1 MWHPDGGGSATSGVL
16 EADAARHPCGRVQ
29 QEGSRHAT
37 QSGSVRHHC
46 QTLADVSTSLPL
58 LHSLSMSLS
67 LTISPSPR
75 SMVSSMK
82 QKEVEELLQWVEE
95 LEQAEAW
102 LLGKKKAA
110 ENVSSMA
117 ARGGAS
123 AASVFFSYIF

>member
-1 MWHPDGGGSATSGVL
+1 MAEVAQRPASWRQMRRGIPAVES
-16 EADAARHPCGRVQ
+16 
-29 QEGSRHAT
+29 SRKDLDMQHNRDLFVTIAKP
-37 QSGSVRHHC
+37 
-46 QTLADVSTSLPL
+46 LP
-58 LHSLSMSLS
+58 
-67 LTISPSPR
+67 I

>member
-1 MWHPDGGGSATSGVL
+1 
-16 EADAARHPCGRVQ
+16 
-29 QEGSRHAT
+29 
-37 QSGSVRHHC
+37 
-46 QTLADVSTSLPL
+46 
-58 LHSLSMSLS
+58 
-67 LTISPSPR
+67 
-75 SMVSSMK
+75 MK